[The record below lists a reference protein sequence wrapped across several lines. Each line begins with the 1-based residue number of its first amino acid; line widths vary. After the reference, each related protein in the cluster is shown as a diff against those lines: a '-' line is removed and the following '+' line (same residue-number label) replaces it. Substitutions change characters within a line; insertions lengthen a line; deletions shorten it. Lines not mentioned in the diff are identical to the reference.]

1 MFYRTLCLLLLSAS
15 HVIAQTESFAEN
27 ESPSAPIDSQLPSA
41 TSGEPYTFEI
51 RFISVPEEFVIPLRK
66 LKNYRVQ
73 PIEPAP
79 FTTWSQLD
87 ADSPIRIQKIET
99 QVISAPRMSVAEVS
113 DKQAFELI
121 QRAQDDARS
130 NILSAPK
137 VNARLGEAAVIS
149 DDDVNLSAED
159 KAPSGVQIHLRTNS
173 LENGMIQADTEIMFR
188 SRVSDDLDRFE
199 QTTLSFSGIL
209 RNERLTLVVVPEPL
223 PESEP
228 APKSPIQ
235 RVSNVVRLRKAKP
248 AEPKQLLTMIT
259 VVAPKVAL
267 SQR

>member
-1 MFYRTLCLLLLSAS
+1 MFYRTMCLLLISAS
-15 HVIAQTESFAEN
+15 QAVAQTESFTEN
-27 ESPSAPIDSQLPSA
+27 ESPSAPIDSQTPAA

-51 RFISVPEEFVIPLRK
+51 RFISVPEEAILPLRK
-66 LKNYRVQ
+66 LKNYRMQ
-73 PIEPAP
+73 SIEPRP
-79 FTTWSQLD
+79 FATSSQLD

-113 DKQAFELI
+113 DKQAIELI
-121 QRAQDDARS
+121 QRAQDDSRS
-130 NILSAPK
+130 NIMFAPSIK
-137 VNARLGEAAVIS
+137 ARLGEVAVIS
-149 DDDVNLSAED
+149 DNDVSLSAED

-188 SRVSDDLDRFE
+188 GRVSDDFDRFE
-199 QTTLSFSGIL
+199 QTTISFSGIL

-259 VVAPKVAL
+259 VVAPKVAP